1 MSNTVDKRVVQ
12 MEFDNADFENG
23 IKQTITSLGELK
35 TALQFNTS
43 ATNINSLQNAFNS
56 FSLSNIENSVE
67 ALSQRFSAMGIVGM
81 TVVQNLTN
89 SAIGLA
95 SKLEKLTIGQIM
107 TGGKNRAQKVAD
119 ARFQLEGLFAKY
131 EDGAERVTSAFESA
145 SKAVDGTAYG
155 LDAAVS
161 TTSQLATSGV
171 ELGNDMDTA
180 LRAIAG
186 SAAMANTSFEEMGYV
201 FNQVAAKGRLQGDEI
216 MQFSSRG
223 LNVLGTLADYMHL
236 TTEEV
241 RDMSSK
247 GQISFQ
253 QFAEAMNDA
262 FGDQAQRANETLTGA
277 LSNVRAALSRIG
289 EIFYSGIIENKE
301 FIQTVNDLRIAINAV
316 KKAMEPLKDPFKNL
330 VSAASRLG
338 SAILGLFSVEDGFT
352 GFVDKVATGME
363 TLTSWINVAAEKVE
377 SFKKIINFEGIT
389 KEVATTAEALRH
401 LTEDEYNAM
410 LDIFKNGVNGLY
422 GNGQDR
428 IDNLGN
434 KGFSQ
439 ESMNNIQDYL
449 NILAASNWDLE
460 AATEAYGKT
469 TAEAQEKAAASIKD
483 TTKAVEE
490 QKDEIKASSTAVEM
504 VNKAVMAVRTAF
516 QSVAKVAGAVRNAF
530 VRVFDPKGVMKNGLT
545 FLDTIIN
552 LIEAFKVTDET
563 ALKIENTF
571 AGIFSVIDFLI
582 TLFTNLFSAV
592 GGIGGPILR
601 TLIDIFLSL
610 TSTFGKVIEKI
621 NRFVKEN
628 KFLQSISQ
636 KLVTLFQNWY
646 KTMQIFW
653 EKFNDL
659 PAVKKIKDAFQDF
672 YDNTASKLMEFFGKA
687 GDKADEMFG
696 KINEGDTSKMDKI
709 LGDINTALENLIS
722 FSTKAK
728 DSFTELKASFD
739 EIKNPVVEAIG
750 YFTGLKD
757 KIEKTNKQAK
767 NITSGDGL
775 MGVFSNA
782 VDSLSGFSDKIS
794 EVFDKII
801 SKLQSIDYSK
811 AVLVGFGTAITTL
824 LATMSYF
831 AFNAGNMVK
840 SFQNVGGSLTG
851 MFNSISKRINNKEA
865 DRAKIIR
872 AVALAIVA
880 LGASLYFLAQC
891 DSEKLE
897 GAAKAMATVI
907 AVLAAFAITMV
918 SVSKRVKDVT
928 AMKNFFEA
936 VSTIMLSLAGSVL
949 VLSIA
954 LQLLAGIKW
963 NDIWPGLVA
972 LVTTMAALTA
982 SIIALSKFGGVMK
995 TNVGTLIFFA
1005 AGVYILVAALD
1016 KLADVDVTGIDDQLT
1031 ALLKIMGTVA
1041 LVMIAAK
1048 NVRLGGGLSIL
1059 ATLASIWLIEIAL
1072 KKIMETGVTMDQ
1084 VKQHMDQF
1092 KPIIYVLIG
1101 IVGGL
1106 AILGLTSKN
1115 AKSYVPTILGIIA
1128 LLVAICGALTYLMA
1142 LSAIPTYEKALMGLE
1157 KVILMMVGLIIAIG
1171 VANGL
1176 MGLLGKGNGGGV
1188 GATVVACAV
1197 ALSMMAIAVAALGM
1211 ICTDEQLR
1219 RGVIVVGALTM
1230 FIIGLAVFSSY
1241 TEKANYKPILA
1252 FTATIAALVVMI
1264 MLMSLIKDKT
1274 AVVES
1279 LFIMIGLLSAL
1290 GISMYLMCVEADKI
1304 DSKKIFM
1311 FILLITMLASALM
1324 LLVRMNAPW
1333 ESIIAS
1339 AAAMGLVMLS
1349 LGALVVMMATAFNK
1363 LFEKDM
1369 TKNRLKAIVDIF
1381 VGLSLVMIAIG
1392 AAISAI
1398 NKFSDSPEE
1407 TLVSAVALMMLIGVL
1422 ALVVYGLSSIDK
1434 FDKEK
1439 ATSILIVAA
1448 ALALIGAALT
1458 AVLLSGADWQT
1469 MMVAALSMCAVLVT
1483 VAAALGILSTVAQSG
1498 GAGVMLVIAASLA
1511 IVLGLLTTTMLAFG
1525 KVVPVLIAA
1534 LKELTTIDYEKI
1546 DVKVLAELCGI
1557 LALFGVTAIV
1567 AGAGILAL
1575 GVGIFTLSASIALII
1590 IAIGKAAS
1598 GIAKLV
1604 LAISKLINSVAKIIE
1619 LAGAS
1624 KTVIKEAVEA
1634 ALVGLANGLVK
1645 ASAVIAQN
1653 MPTILTNVNAICT
1666 GIIALAYTLELTLIE
1681 LLLSGIVALSQKLA
1695 EKTPKIVENVNLV
1708 ILAILEGIAS
1718 MSGMFGYYGAVIA
1731 IDFLNG
1737 MILGL
1742 GSRFEDCVATMI
1754 ALGIDMVEGLAN
1766 GLYDSSDRMAGAA
1779 GHLANVLAYT
1789 FMNVLDSFFGGAFST
1804 LIPKYQEGMDN
1815 LKKAI
1820 EDYQNENDTS
1830 ASQQRMQLIKENAE
1844 KEKEA
1849 FTKTSEEKWSYQ
1861 KAVDSANAKAAAE
1874 GSTQTF
1880 GNTVS
1885 TEMGNVKDQIKG
1897 QLGDIIDIGQIT
1909 NIADE
1914 GGSAFGL
1921 NFGDSATKEIQSI
1934 PVEQVTDQYKENLI
1948 ADGWKLNDV
1957 GDAYVKE
1964 ISKPLTDSDAETD
1977 EAAGSFT
1984 DKLFG
1989 SLTSNDNLSTL
2000 FSGGEEQKNSIFEGL
2015 NNITDGDISTMYD
2028 KYKSA
2033 TEDGAMAGIAAGAEV
2048 NSPSKKAMEI
2058 AGYIMQ
2064 GLIVNMDSMITTV
2077 KSAYTRLG
2085 ESSVDALGESMS
2097 VVTDIIGAADLDNFN
2112 PVITPVVDTSQ
2123 AEASLNMLGQQFDS
2137 TSFKMAANTSLSV
2150 NDSTQ
2155 MTLASQVQALS
2166 DQVQRL
2172 ADTDYSK
2179 LLDGVSV
2186 NVDARTTVDGREL
2199 RTTSAAY
2206 TAQKINDDQ
2215 RKYIMAKGGMI

>member
-56 FSLSNIENSVE
+56 FSLANIENSVE
-67 ALSQRFSAMGIVGM
+67 ALSQRFSTMGIVGM
-81 TVVQNLTN
+81 TVIQNLTN

-95 SKLEKLTIGQIM
+95 SRLEKITIGQIM

-301 FIQTVNDLRIAINAV
+301 FIQTVNDLRIAINAI

-338 SAILGLFSVEDGFT
+338 SAILGLFSVENGFT

-363 TLTSWINVAAEKVE
+363 VLTSWINVAAEKVE

-428 IDNLGN
+428 IDNLGA

-439 ESMNNIQDYL
+439 ESMTNIQDYL

-469 TAEAQEKAAASIKD
+469 TVETQEKVTTSIKD

-490 QKDEIKASSTAVEM
+490 QKNEVKASSTAVEM
-504 VNKAVMAVRTAF
+504 VNKVVMALRTAF

-582 TLFTNLFSAV
+582 TLFTNLFSVV

-601 TLIDIFLSL
+601 ALIDIFLSL

-646 KTMQIFW
+646 GTMQIFW
-653 EKFNDL
+653 EKFNNL

-672 YDNTASKLMEFFGKA
+672 YDSTASKLMDFFGKA

-722 FSTKAK
+722 FATQAK

-739 EIKNPVVEAIG
+739 QIKNPVVEVIG

-757 KIEKTNKQAK
+757 NIQKANKQA
-767 NITSGDGL
+767 NYITSGDGI

-801 SKLQSIDYSK
+801 GKLQSIDYSK

-880 LGASLYFLAQC
+880 LAGSLYLLAQC
-891 DSEKLE
+891 DSEKLQ
-897 GAAKAMATVI
+897 GAAKAMAVVI

-928 AMKNFFEA
+928 AMKNFFDA
-936 VSTIMLSLAGSVL
+936 VSTIMLALAGSVL

-972 LVTTMAALTA
+972 LVTTMAALTV

-1048 NVRLGGGLSIL
+1048 NVRIGGGLSIL
-1059 ATLASIWLIEIAL
+1059 ATLSSIWLIEIAL

-1092 KPIIYVLIG
+1092 RPIIYVLIG
-1101 IVGGL
+1101 IVGAL

-1142 LSAIPTYEKALMGLE
+1142 LSAIPTYEKALMGLQQ
-1157 KVILMMVGLIIAIG
+1157 VILMMIGLIIAIG

-1197 ALSMMAIAVAALGM
+1197 ALGMMAVAVAALGM
-1211 ICTDEQLR
+1211 VCTDEQLR

-1230 FIIGLAVFSSY
+1230 FIIGLAVFSNY

-1290 GISMYLMCVEADKI
+1290 GISMYLMCAEADKI
-1304 DSKKIFM
+1304 DSMKIFM
-1311 FILLITMLASALM
+1311 FILLISMVAGALM

-1333 ESIIAS
+1333 ETVIAS

-1349 LGALVVMMATAFNK
+1349 LGGFLAILATIMNK
-1363 LFEKDM
+1363 SISPEKF
-1369 TKNRLKAIVDIF
+1369 VDIILLLKYM
-1381 VGLSLVMIAIG
+1381 GLIAVAVG
-1392 AAISAI
+1392 AAI
-1398 NKFSDSPEE
+1398 
-1407 TLVSAVALMMLIGVL
+1407 ALMMIFDRSPGQMIAAAGAL
-1422 ALVVYGLSSIDK
+1422 ALVLASVAVAVGVLDHFDVGSGAANGVLIACAGL
-1434 FDKEK
+1434 
-1439 ATSILIVAA
+1439 ILIAA
-1448 ALALIGAALT
+1448 ALSALLLANGENDWTAMYAA
-1458 AVLLSGADWQT
+1458 
-1469 MMVAALSMCAVLVT
+1469 
-1483 VAAALGILSTVAQSG
+1483 
-1498 GAGVMLVIAASLA
+1498 AGVMILVLGAVSVA
-1511 IVLGLLTTTMLAFG
+1511 LGLLTNFADAGGGLVMLAIAGSIAIVLALLTAALISFG
-1525 KVVPVLIAA
+1525 KVVPILIDAM
-1534 LKELTTIDYEKI
+1534 KELTKIDYEKI
-1546 DVKVLAELCGI
+1546 DISKLLQLQIVIAAFGI
-1557 LALFGVTAIV
+1557 AAMV
-1567 AGAGILAL
+1567 AST
-1575 GVGIFTLSASIALII
+1575 GIFSLGIAILTLTASVALII
-1590 IAIGKAAS
+1590 TAIGKAAS
-1598 GIAKLV
+1598 GLAKLV
-1604 LAISKLINSVAKIIE
+1604 LAIAKLIDSVAKIIE
-1619 LAGAS
+1619 LAGTS
-1624 KTVIKEAVEA
+1624 KIVIKEAVEA

-1653 MPTILTNVNAICT
+1653 MPQLLLNVSLICD
-1666 GIIALAYTLELTLIE
+1666 GIVALAYKLELTLIE
-1681 LLLSGIVALSQKLA
+1681 LLLSGIVALTQKLA
-1695 EKTPKIVENVNLV
+1695 EKTPTIVENINLV
-1708 ILAILEGIAS
+1708 IFAILQGIAS

-1766 GLYDSSDRMAGAA
+1766 GLYDSEDRMAGAA

-1789 FMNVLDSFFGGAFST
+1789 FMNVLDSFFHGAFSK
-1804 LIPKYQEGMDN
+1804 LIPAYEEGMND

-1820 EDYQNENDTS
+1820 EDYQDENDTS

-1849 FTKTSEEKWSYQ
+1849 FTKTSDEKWTYQ
-1861 KAVDSANAKAAAE
+1861 KSVEAANAKDAANNTTSTFSGTLSSGLSDVKSQV
-1874 GSTQTF
+1874 GSELS
-1880 GNTVS
+1880 N
-1885 TEMGNVKDQIKG
+1885 
-1897 QLGDIIDIGQIT
+1897 IIDVDQLKG
-1909 NIADE
+1909 IATE

-1934 PVEQVTDQYKENLI
+1934 PVEQVTDQYKDNLI

-1989 SLTSNDNLSTL
+1989 SLTSNDNLSRL
-2000 FSGGEEQKNSIFEGL
+2000 FSGGEEEKDSIFEGL
-2015 NNITDGDISTMYD
+2015 NNITDSDISTSFD

-2033 TEDGAMAGIAAGAEV
+2033 MEEGPMAGMAAGAEV

-2058 AGYIMQ
+2058 ASYIMQ
-2064 GLIVNMDSMITTV
+2064 GLVVNMDSMITTV

-2097 VVTDIIGAADLDNFN
+2097 TVTDIIAAANLEDYS
-2112 PVITPVVDTSQ
+2112 PTITPVVDTSQ
-2123 AEASLNMLGQQFDS
+2123 ATSALNTLGRQFDS

-2150 NDSTQ
+2150 NESSQ
-2155 MTLASQVQALS
+2155 VTLASQVQALS

-2186 NVDARTTVDGREL
+2186 NVDARTTVDGKEL
-2199 RTTSAAY
+2199 RTTSAKY
-2206 TAQKINDDQ
+2206 SAQKVNDDQ
-2215 RKYIMAKGGMI
+2215 RAYIMAIGGRI